1 LYGQIHAQGVS
12 IHLSSFDSLI
22 QRPGIR
28 QFIKFIIIGFSSAV
42 IDVGVNKVLMHR
54 FDTPW
59 LIAGTIAFALGV
71 TNGFI
76 WNSRWTF
83 RGLGSGRQHE
93 LYAKFVAV
101 NVVGLIL
108 NLCIMKIVF
117 ISMTGQII
125 LQANPSPTQWN
136 TAKAI
141 AIVLV
146 AAWNFTANK
155 LWTFRHKPVTAV

>member
-1 LYGQIHAQGVS
+1 M
-12 IHLSSFDSLI
+12 
-22 QRPGIR
+22 R

-59 LIAGTIAFALGV
+59 LLAGVIGFVLGV
-71 TNGFI
+71 SNGFF

-101 NVVGLIL
+101 NIVGLIL
-108 NLCIMKIVF
+108 NLCIMKLVF
-117 ISMTGQII
+117 IAMTGQV
-125 LQANPSPTQWN
+125 LLSSNPTHTQWN
-136 TAKAI
+136 IAKAI
-141 AIVLV
+141 AIVICAV
-146 AAWNFTANK
+146 WNFGANK
-155 LWTFRHKPVTAV
+155 LWTFRHKPAPPAVTGASEADPLPDC